1 MIVVTVLITS
11 RQVSTLGSTDSVR
24 AHNTTTSTQIV
35 KNQPLE
41 THWPVRVANLL
52 KTDRRPLTCEGISS
66 APLRAAASPP
76 GVTVP
81 PF

>member
-1 MIVVTVLITS
+1 
-11 RQVSTLGSTDSVR
+11 
-24 AHNTTTSTQIV
+24 V